1 MRAASRLISTLVRE
15 LVPFTSKRRDES
27 RRVTHEGVRHISM
40 KTAII
45 GLPMVG
51 KTSLFTILTGV
62 HEATRVGLME
72 ARVGV
77 TKVPDRRLDELA
89 KIFDPPK
96 ITHATVEYFDFPSIS
111 KEALRDPSYLASMR
125 VADALAHVLRLFPS
139 DTVPHEKGSVDP
151 IRDLED
157 VEMELILSDLVV
169 VEKRLER
176 LEKDR
181 KKIKGPELD
190 REAALLER
198 CKTTLENNTALRT
211 LEFSADEEKL
221 IRGFQ
226 FLSQKP
232 MLFVL
237 NIGEEDAARMHEI
250 EEQYR
255 KGALAGRNNTGVSA
269 ICGKIEGELA
279 ELSPE
284 EQREYVASYGLKDS
298 GFERLIS
305 ATYEVL
311 GLMSFLTAGETE
323 VRAWTIPRNSPAVK
337 AAGAIHSDFEKKFI
351 RAEVANWQALI
362 DHGGYPGV
370 REKGLLR
377 LEGKEYIVKDGDVL
391 VIRHG

>member
-1 MRAASRLISTLVRE
+1 
-15 LVPFTSKRRDES
+15 
-27 RRVTHEGVRHISM
+27 M

-62 HEATRVGLME
+62 HEATRVGSME
-72 ARVGV
+72 ARVGIAR
-77 TKVPDRRLDELA
+77 VPDARLDALA
-89 KIFDPPK
+89 KIFEPPK
-96 ITHATVEYFDFPSIS
+96 ITHATVEYLDFPAIS

-125 VADALAHVLRLFPS
+125 VADALAHVLRLFQS
-139 DTVPHEKGSVDP
+139 DTVPHEKGTVDP

-157 VEMELILSDLVV
+157 VETELILSDLVV
-169 VEKRLER
+169 VEKRMER

-181 KKIKGPELD
+181 KKITNPELD
-190 REAALLER
+190 REFALLER
-198 CKTTLENNTALRT
+198 CKATLEQNLPLRT
-211 LEFSADEEKL
+211 LDLSAEEEKT

-237 NIGEEDAARMHEI
+237 NIGEEDAGSMHEI
-250 EEQYR
+250 EAEYR
-255 KGALAGRNNTGVSA
+255 NGQLAGRARTAVTA
-269 ICGKIEGELA
+269 ICGKIEA
-279 ELSPE
+279 ELSELSTE
-284 EQREYVASYGLKDS
+284 EARDYLSSYGLKES
-298 GFERLIS
+298 GLERLIS
-305 ATYEVL
+305 ATYALL

-323 VRAWTIPRNSPAVK
+323 VRAWTIPMNSKAVN

-351 RAEVANWQALI
+351 RAEVVNWQALI
-362 DHGGYPGV
+362 DHNGYPGV

-391 VIRHG
+391 VIRHS

>member
-1 MRAASRLISTLVRE
+1 
-15 LVPFTSKRRDES
+15 
-27 RRVTHEGVRHISM
+27 
-40 KTAII
+40 
-45 GLPMVG
+45 MVG

-62 HEATRVGLME
+62 HEATRVGMME
-72 ARVGV
+72 ARVGIA
-77 TKVPDRRLDELA
+77 KVPDARLDALA
-89 KIFDPPK
+89 RIFQPPK
-96 ITHATVEYFDFPSIS
+96 ITHATVEYLDFPAIS

-181 KKIKGPELD
+181 KKIKSQELD
-190 REAALLER
+190 REFALLER
-198 CKTTLENNTALRT
+198 CKATLEANTALRT
-211 LEFSADEEKL
+211 LELSPDEEKT

-237 NIGEEDAARMHEI
+237 NIGEADVSRMHEI
-250 EEQYR
+250 EEEYR
-255 KGALAGRNNTGVSA
+255 KGPLAGRTNTAVSA
-269 ICGKIEGELA
+269 ICGKIEAELA

-284 EQREYVASYGLKDS
+284 EAGEYLASYGLKES
-298 GFERLIS
+298 GLERLIA
-305 ATYEVL
+305 ATYALL

-323 VRAWTIPRNSPAVK
+323 VRAWTVPMQSTAQK

-351 RAEVANWQALI
+351 RAETVNWQALV

>member
-1 MRAASRLISTLVRE
+1 
-15 LVPFTSKRRDES
+15 
-27 RRVTHEGVRHISM
+27 M

-62 HEATRVGLME
+62 HESTRVGGME
-72 ARVGV
+72 ARVGIA
-77 TKVPDRRLDELA
+77 KVPDARLDALA
-89 KIFDPPK
+89 KIFEPPK
-96 ITHATVEYFDFPSIS
+96 ITHATVEYLDFPAIS

-125 VADALAHVLRLFPS
+125 VADALAHVLRLFES
-139 DTVPHEKGSVDP
+139 DTVPHEKGSVEP
-151 IRDLED
+151 MRDLED

-181 KKIKGPELD
+181 KKIKSPELD
-190 REAALLER
+190 REYALLER
-198 CKTTLENNTALRT
+198 CKSALEQNTALRS
-211 LEFSADEEKL
+211 LELTPEEEKT

-237 NIGEEDAARMHEI
+237 NIGEEDAGRMHEI
-250 EEQYR
+250 EQQYR
-255 KGALAGRNNTGVSA
+255 TGALAGRRSTAVTA
-269 ICGKIEGELA
+269 ICGKIEAELA
-279 ELSPE
+279 ELSAAE
-284 EQREYVASYGLKDS
+284 ASEYLASYGLKES
-298 GFERLIS
+298 GLERLIT
-305 ATYEVL
+305 ATYSLL

-323 VRAWTIPRNSPAVK
+323 VRAWTIPMHSTAQK

-351 RAEVANWQALI
+351 RAEVVNWQALV
-362 DHGGYPGV
+362 DHSGYPGV